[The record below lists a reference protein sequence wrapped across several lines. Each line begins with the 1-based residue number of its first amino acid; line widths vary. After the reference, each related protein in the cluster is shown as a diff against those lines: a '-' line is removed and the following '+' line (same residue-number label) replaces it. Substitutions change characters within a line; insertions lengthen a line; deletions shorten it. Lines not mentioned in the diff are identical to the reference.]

1 MLIFQ
6 DIINCVQAIPQ
17 IPEKKL
23 CVCFIKTTYLL
34 LDVMI
39 CVLLQNV
46 LLLRLNWGKNQ
57 YFLLAVISI
66 NPSQNSRWIWELLS
80 KFSLN
85 IIKIDHTSTFCSVVI
100 GDFDFNCKNWLA
112 WDVNLNVGKEL
123 DSLTSTRGYDQL
135 VDKLTPFL
143 VADLL
148 VLI

>member
-34 LDVMI
+34 LDVI

-66 NPSQNSRWIWELLS
+66 NPSQNSRWIWKLLL
-80 KFSLN
+80 KFSLH

-100 GDFDFNCKNWLA
+100 GDFDFNCRNWLA
-112 WDVNLNVGKEL
+112 LDVNLNVRKEL

-143 VADLL
+143 VADLH

>member
-46 LLLRLNWGKNQ
+46 LLLTLNWRKNQ
-57 YFLLAVISI
+57 YFLLAVIYKSKSKLQMNLKTFAQVFTSYYQNRPYI
-66 NPSQNSRWIWELLS
+66 NVLLGCYWR
-80 KFSLN
+80 F
-85 IIKIDHTSTFCSVVI
+85 
-100 GDFDFNCKNWLA
+100 
-112 WDVNLNVGKEL
+112 
-123 DSLTSTRGYDQL
+123 
-135 VDKLTPFL
+135 
-143 VADLL
+143 
-148 VLI
+148 